1 MNGKLEFLMQCEVP
15 FQYISIYFNLYQ
27 SFLKNIQFYTVLN
40 NIGDNCFVTQKK
52 VQKHTNQKYFQNYRI
67 KVSVKVSL
75 GQGSE

>member
-1 MNGKLEFLMQCEVP
+1 MKICVETKSVYLELTCRD
-15 FQYISIYFNLYQ
+15 
-27 SFLKNIQFYTVLN
+27 LKNIQFYTVLN